1 MFSMS
6 RIYTR
11 LSSLYPKFF
20 YSIENLGAPTLRGD
34 VANRRKIFQIRV
46 GLSINRL
53 AKNLLFAGKNERRN
67 FSKKLVSTAFDTAR

>member
-20 YSIENLGAPTLRGD
+20 YSIENLGAPTRRVMWL
-34 VANRRKIFQIRV
+34 NRRKIFQIRV
-46 GLSINRL
+46 GLSIKRL
-53 AKNLLFAGKNERRN
+53 AKNLLFTGKNERRN
-67 FSKKLVSTAFDTAR
+67 FSKN